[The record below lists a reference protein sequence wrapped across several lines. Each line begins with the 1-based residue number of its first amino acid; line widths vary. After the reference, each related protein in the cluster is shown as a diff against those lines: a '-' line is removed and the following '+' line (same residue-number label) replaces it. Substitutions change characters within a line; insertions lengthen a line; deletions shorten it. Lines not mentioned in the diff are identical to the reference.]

1 MCMYPNSFNVRAF
14 DTFSSF
20 IIFSSIIFPVLI
32 VYRPEN
38 LKYVD
43 KNHNILISKTSV
55 ASAKDDEQSAIKAL
69 FKTACKTQGMDLS
82 TNMRV

>member
-1 MCMYPNSFNVRAF
+1 MIA
-14 DTFSSF
+14 T
-20 IIFSSIIFPVLI
+20 
-32 VYRPEN
+32 VYRPES

-55 ASAKDDEQSAIKAL
+55 ALAKDDEQSAIKAL

-82 TNMRV
+82 TNVMPCRWCSKLLVYRSFYPR